1 MGGGGGEGL
10 GPEGFLAKLSSCFV
24 NDAYLDV
31 QNDPHFFSKECKRKD
46 FFTVF
51 YFSRKT
57 Q

>member
-1 MGGGGGEGL
+1 MGGGVGL

-24 NDAYLDV
+24 NDANLDI

>member
-1 MGGGGGEGL
+1 MGGGESW

-31 QNDPHFFSKECKRKD
+31 QNDPHFFSKERKRKNL
-46 FFTVF
+46 FTVF

-57 Q
+57 